1 MKIHRPCLSILADIR
16 AGILP
21 RHCALCQ
28 QTIKSD
34 QTLCFGCETDL
45 PWALRPCEHCGAPLP
60 PETEEGACGSC
71 LQHTLPWS
79 TLIAPCLYQWP
90 ITELVT
96 RYKYKGDLQAGQV
109 LAVLLGQQI
118 IERYAGKMFP
128 DLLIPVPLHW
138 RRRWQRGFNQSEWLA
153 FQIIRYWR
161 SSAEATPEQKS
172 LEIANKICRR
182 VRFTP
187 NQQGLTKQQRR
198 VNLTGAFEIRTELK
212 NKSVALLDD
221 VVTTG
226 STVLEISHLLTRAG
240 VANIDI
246 WCLCRTAKH

>member
-1 MKIHRPCLSILADIR
+1 MKIHKPSLSMLANIR

-28 QTIKSD
+28 QTTKSD
-34 QTLCFGCETDL
+34 QSLCFGCETDL
-45 PWALRPCEHCGAPLP
+45 PWAIRPCEQCGVPLT
-60 PETEEGACGSC
+60 PEAEDTVCGLC
-71 LQHTLPWS
+71 LQQSLPWS
-79 TLIAPCLYQWP
+79 TLLAPCLYQWP

-96 RYKYKGDLQAGQV
+96 RYKYKGDLQAGQA
-109 LAVLLGQQI
+109 LAVLLGRQI
-118 IERYAGKMFP
+118 IERYTEKKFP

-138 RRRWQRGFNQSEWLA
+138 RRRWRRGFNQSEWLA
-153 FQIIRYWR
+153 FQVIRYWQR
-161 SSAEATPEQKS
+161 SAEATAEQKA
-172 LEIANKICRR
+172 LEIANKVCRR

-187 NQQGLTKQQRR
+187 NQQGLTKHRR
-198 VNLTGAFEIRTELK
+198 QINLSGAFEIRADLT

-226 STVLEISHLLTRAG
+226 STVSEISHLLTCAG